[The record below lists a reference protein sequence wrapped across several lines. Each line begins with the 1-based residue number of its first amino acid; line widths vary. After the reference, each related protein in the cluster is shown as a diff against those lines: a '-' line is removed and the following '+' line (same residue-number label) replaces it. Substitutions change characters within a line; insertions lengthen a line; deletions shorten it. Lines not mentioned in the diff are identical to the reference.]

1 MKCNYSFVSVPHGGG
16 GAVAGSLALLA
27 AEYSDSTSGSESE
40 SKEGGPHESCTE
52 KIAGSDVGRAVGTC
66 SNVEREILHPPEIFG
81 VPDTILGMNYLS

>member
-1 MKCNYSFVSVPHGGG
+1 MYNNYYSFVSVPHGGG

-27 AEYSDSTSGSESE
+27 AEYSDSTSGSESG

-52 KIAGSDVGRAVGTC
+52 MIAVGRAVG
-66 SNVEREILHPPEIFG
+66 SNVERDILHPPVIFG